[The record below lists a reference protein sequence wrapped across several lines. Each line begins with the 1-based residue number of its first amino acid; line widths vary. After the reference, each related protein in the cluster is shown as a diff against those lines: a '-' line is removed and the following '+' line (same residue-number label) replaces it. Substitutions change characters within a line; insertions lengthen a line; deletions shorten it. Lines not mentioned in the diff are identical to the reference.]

1 MYSGVALLMEPPVS
15 AFNLGPGAQ
24 SIFLEI
30 TTLTSWRGG
39 GGGRDYPARPG
50 SAGCTRPPVILKL
63 LRLKSVTE
71 TGEGERLQK

>member
-30 TTLTSWRGG
+30 TTLTSWR
-39 GGGRDYPARPG
+39 GGRDYPARPG

>member
-30 TTLTSWRGG
+30 TTLTSWRGV
-39 GGGRDYPARPG
+39 GGRDYPARPG